1 MLGDSL
7 AHFDRSDALK
17 YHLAN
22 TPPIDFTLDSGGE
35 NLYFYINSDSPTNN
49 ILGVTVAVSAP
60 VVPEP
65 ISSILF
71 LTGGVVLVGRKYLK
85 KRKA

>member
-1 MLGDSL
+1 MLGDST
-7 AHFDRSDALK
+7 AHYYQSDALT

-22 TPPIDFTLDSGGE
+22 TSPIDITLNPGE
-35 NLYFYINSDSPTNN
+35 NLYFYINSNSPTDNV
-49 ILGVTVAVSAP
+49 LGVTVAVSAP